1 MIHTRLIRPTAIQ
14 LLLLA
19 CVTVSAH
26 SQAQTPMNI
35 TRTAPVE
42 TRDPTTTLEDIGW
55 MDRNKIEKEVSR
67 INELAQTRL
76 GASLRRDLSDLDTLQ
91 RIIDG
96 DLIKREDYASQ
107 QAMGVVMAQVFLAD
121 FPQTLEWKIYRDSL
135 GRSRALCAQNTQEC
149 LFPVTMLSRRME
161 VGSKPDVRKIYQ
173 DAVDMMADY
182 LPKIPYSDGDIL
194 YRLPR

>member
-1 MIHTRLIRPTAIQ
+1 MKRFTHVAP
-14 LLLLA
+14 LLLA
-19 CVTVSAH
+19 SLWLAANT
-26 SQAQTPMNI
+26 QAQTQSPMNI

-42 TRDPTTTLEDIGW
+42 TRDPTTSLEDIGW
-55 MDRNKIEKEVSR
+55 IDRSKMDKEISK
-67 INELAQTRL
+67 INELAQSRL

-96 DLIKREDYASQ
+96 NLVKREDYASQ

-135 GRSRALCAQNTQEC
+135 GRSRALCAKGTMEC
-149 LFPVTMLSRRME
+149 LFPITMLSRRME
-161 VGSKPDVRKIYQ
+161 VGSQPNVRKIYQ
-173 DAVDMMADY
+173 DAIDMLADY
-182 LPKIPYSDGDIL
+182 LPKIPYTEGEIL